1 MVRGLDRETIERNLA
16 DAEQRLEV
24 ARDEFGA
31 VRNEVLWWRQG
42 LRLAIREDPTESD
55 LERDPALILQELLP
69 DAALTGRPTLRQAM
83 LRVMRAAPDDDWDV
97 AGFELMLQLNNW
109 LPARDPGKRIADMAA
124 SMATD
129 GVFERVARGV
139 YRLEPLLAA
148 ALRQKLRPIT
158 DYRNR
163 DRSQSFP
170 MPDHPAASG
179 GLSAD

>member
-1 MVRGLDRETIERNLA
+1 MVRGFDRETIERNLA
-16 DAEQRLEV
+16 DAEQRLEA
-24 ARDEFGA
+24 ARDEFEA

-55 LERDPALILQELLP
+55 LERDPALILQQLLP

-97 AGFELMLQLNNW
+97 AGFELMLRLNNW

-129 GVFERVARGV
+129 RVFERVARGV

-148 ALRQKLRPIT
+148 ALRQKMRPIT